1 MREDLAQA
9 LQRGGIDPR
18 GLNPIH
24 RILLTTDG
32 TVTDMLEAYLQEPMQ
47 VIPLAQE
54 LIASREPIAELELEA
69 GEPILRREILLRGK
83 LSGRTVLHA
92 DSVIVPERLSERL
105 RVGLLEKR
113 QPIGQLLLAD
123 RLETYRE
130 IIACARREA
139 GPLARHFHLYETASF
154 LTRTYVISLGGR
166 GIMRITEDFPEQ
178 GM

>member
-1 MREDLAQA
+1 MRDDLARA

-18 GLNPIH
+18 GLDAIH

-32 TVTDMLEAYLQEPMQ
+32 TVTDMLEAYFQEPMQ

-54 LIASREPIAELELEA
+54 HQQSPTPILELDLDA
-69 GEPILRREILLRGK
+69 GESILRREILLRGK

-92 DSVIVPERLSERL
+92 ESVIVLHRLSERL
-105 RVGLLEKR
+105 RIGLLEKQ

-123 RLETYRE
+123 RLETFRE
-130 IIACARREA
+130 ILGCARREA
-139 GPLARHFHLYETASF
+139 GPLARHFHLYETAPF
-154 LTRTYVISLGGR
+154 LTRTYVISLGGQ